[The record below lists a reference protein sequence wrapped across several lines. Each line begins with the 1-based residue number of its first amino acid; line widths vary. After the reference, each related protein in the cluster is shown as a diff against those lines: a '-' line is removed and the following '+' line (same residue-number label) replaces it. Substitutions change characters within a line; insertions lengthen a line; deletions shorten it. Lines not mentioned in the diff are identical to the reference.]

1 VLFVSIL
8 SIAFAFYVYWS
19 KSTFV
24 AREIKRRTGAEEVRV
39 LDEAHKG
46 DHWYGKAEIDQQ
58 TGKQLLVRYGWE
70 RGFEKK
76 VALAGRIVSDRPPRL
91 FHLLLSNRKRSS

>member
-1 VLFVSIL
+1 
-8 SIAFAFYVYWS
+8 
-19 KSTFV
+19 V